1 MTNMTFSYKNTKLN
15 VRFVTEELGF
25 ESYQEAAQFILDN
38 GESEYLEEI
47 EDGLFINCSKASA
60 QFRAAADAAL
70 ATVDIKG
77 QI

>member
-1 MTNMTFSYKNTKLN
+1 MSISYKNTKLN

-38 GESEYLEEI
+38 SESENLEEI
-47 EDGLFINCSKASA
+47 DDGLFINCSKASA
-60 QFRAAADAAL
+60 TFRAAAEAAMS
-70 ATVDIKG
+70 TVDIKG